1 LYLETTIIT
10 FNFGIFDSYKE
21 NLMGGAGLRRIAL
34 AVLCLYTLTP
44 VSMSRTNVQLAGA
57 EHPNSTES
65 SKRELNKKIQ
75 PGQRMDGAMLEN
87 EDLTNSMLAG
97 VRFKKAKL
105 KGANFDT
112 AMLAGADLRD
122 ADLEYANLKRAMLL
136 GANLSGANLH
146 NTNFE
151 EANLLGASLERARI
165 EGASF
170 KNAFVNQD
178 QINEACGRPRAL
190 PQGIKIPK
198 PC

>member
-1 LYLETTIIT
+1 MVRST
-10 FNFGIFDSYKE
+10 
-21 NLMGGAGLRRIAL
+21 GLGRIAL
-34 AVLCLYTLTP
+34 AVLCLYAVPLAP
-44 VSMSRTNVQLAGA
+44 MSRTDA
-57 EHPNSTES
+57 EVTVVDHPNSTES
-65 SKRELNKKIQ
+65 SKKDSIKKIQ
-75 PGQRMDGAMLEN
+75 PGQRMDGARLEN

-97 VRFKKAKL
+97 VRLKKAKL

-136 GANLSGANLH
+136 GANLSGANLV
-146 NTNFE
+146 NANFE

-178 QINEACGRPRAL
+178 QINEACGKPRAL
-190 PQGIKIPK
+190 PQGLKAPK

>member
-1 LYLETTIIT
+1 MVR
-10 FNFGIFDSYKE
+10 N
-21 NLMGGAGLRRIAL
+21 AGLAGIAL
-34 AVLCLYTLTP
+34 AVLYLFALP
-44 VSMSRTNVQLAGA
+44 LLSPGNQTNLHLVVAA
-57 EHPNSTES
+57 DPNSIES
-65 SKRELNKKIQ
+65 PKKESNKKIQ
-75 PGQRMDGAMLEN
+75 PGQRMDGARLEN

-97 VRFKKAKL
+97 VRLKKAKL

-122 ADLEYANLKRAMLL
+122 ADLEYANFKRAMLL
-136 GANLSGANLH
+136 GANLSGASLVNA
-146 NTNFE
+146 NFE

-178 QINEACGRPRAL
+178 QINEACGKPRAL
-190 PQGIKIPK
+190 PQGLKAPK

>member
-1 LYLETTIIT
+1 MRST
-10 FNFGIFDSYKE
+10 
-21 NLMGGAGLRRIAL
+21 GLGSIAL
-34 AVLCLYTLTP
+34 AVLCLYAVPLAP
-44 VSMSRTNVQLAGA
+44 MSRPDA
-57 EHPNSTES
+57 EVTAVDHPNSTES
-65 SKRELNKKIQ
+65 PKKESIKKIQ
-75 PGQRMDGAMLEN
+75 PGQRMDGARLEN

-97 VRFKKAKL
+97 VRLKKAKL

-136 GANLSGANLH
+136 GANLSGANLV
-146 NTNFE
+146 NANFE

-178 QINEACGRPRAL
+178 QINEACGKPRAL
-190 PQGIKIPK
+190 PQGLKAPK

>member
-1 LYLETTIIT
+1 VSRTLVHT
-10 FNFGIFDSYKE
+10 
-21 NLMGGAGLRRIAL
+21 IAL
-34 AVLCLYTLTP
+34 TVLCLSL
-44 VSMSRTNVQLAGA
+44 VFMSRPETQVAA
-57 EHPNSTES
+57 ADHPNSTES
-65 SKRELNKKIQ
+65 PKRELIKKIQ
-75 PGQRMDGAMLEN
+75 PGQRMDGAILEN

-97 VRFKKAKL
+97 VRLKKAKL

-136 GANLSGANLH
+136 GANLSGANLL

-151 EANLLGASLERARI
+151 EANLLGASLEKARI

-190 PQGIKIPK
+190 PQGLRIPK